1 MWHVA
6 GRGEATAM
14 PALAQLTP
22 HGSPRKHHP
31 LTLSRI
37 LHNIL
42 KEEKKRKE
50 EAKRREADVKK
61 LHTSM
66 FG

>member
-1 MWHVA
+1 
-6 GRGEATAM
+6 
-14 PALAQLTP
+14 
-22 HGSPRKHHP
+22 